1 MCVHIC
7 ICTYSVRIYIYIHIC
22 IYIYIHVGHA
32 KALLCL
38 SGTQRQ
44 YGHPLSFAALLLS
57 NCLCGCDGE
66 KRHDFLSRSDRF
78 RGAAASLGYIQCFVA
93 SIDISTD
100 IDKEVRGEPRRF
112 QKEKGERGLR
122 SRPD

>member
-7 ICTYSVRIYIYIHIC
+7 ICTYSVRIYIYIC